1 MIDSMITK
9 KMTCFV
15 VLFFGLFLKNHGQQ
29 IEFTDSDSLSL
40 PSKAELNSFYF
51 NSKRS
56 HVFGFTNSFSQNK
69 KPESSINLKLGY
81 LNDYKVKTYNMSEF
95 HIHHRLDITPGF
107 IKDRYPLPPHVN
119 HQNIEVIKRKKKG
132 F

>member
-1 MIDSMITK
+1 ML
-9 KMTCFV
+9 
-15 VLFFGLFLKNHGQQ
+15 LFFGLILKNYGQQ
-29 IEFTDSDSLSL
+29 IEVTNSESLSL
-40 PSKAELNSFYF
+40 PSMTELNSFYY

-56 HVFGFTNSFSQNK
+56 HLFGFANSFAQNK

-95 HIHHRLDITPGF
+95 YIHHRLDITPGF

-119 HQNIEVIKRKKKG
+119 HQNIEVIKRKKRG